1 MQDFPRIPLAVL
13 STPIQKL
20 ENISR
25 LLNTNVYIKRDDLT
39 GIGLGGNKVRKLE
52 FLLADAKRKG
62 AEVVFTTGGAQSNHA
77 MLTAACAKKLG
88 MEPILILKSAA
99 LPSARATSCWNI
111 SWIRMCA
118 SWIPT
123 AMMISMQ
130 RWIVS
135 ARPAA
140 RSIIRSPAAAPT
152 PAWSWSAFSTAE
164 KARHPIM
171 REISYKSPLYIQLR
185 EVIRSKIEEEEY
197 LPGTAIPSE
206 NQLMETYGLN
216 RVSVRSAL
224 AALEFEGL
232 LKSVKGEGVFVAGPK
247 AKRNMDT
254 LGGFHNTMRQ
264 SGGNTATRI
273 LSKTLRQAGP
283 YYARLLEISPES
295 TIWFIRR
302 VENTAGEPVTLEELY
317 IPYSVVPG
325 LEEVDIK
332 LFSIYDIYQW
342 NGIVLGEG
350 HQTLRIT
357 RLPPMLA
364 KHMDVPPEQAVME
377 LSCTT
382 RDRGGRVVEFS
393 RSYVRNDKAE
403 FVVHF
408 RHTNPQ
414 LV

>member
-1 MQDFPRIPLAVL
+1 M
-13 STPIQKL
+13 
-20 ENISR
+20 
-25 LLNTNVYIKRDDLT
+25 
-39 GIGLGGNKVRKLE
+39 
-52 FLLADAKRKG
+52 
-62 AEVVFTTGGAQSNHA
+62 
-77 MLTAACAKKLG
+77 
-88 MEPILILKSAA
+88 
-99 LPSARATSCWNI
+99 
-111 SWIRMCA
+111 
-118 SWIPT
+118 
-123 AMMISMQ
+123 
-130 RWIVS
+130 
-135 ARPAA
+135 
-140 RSIIRSPAAAPT
+140 
-152 PAWSWSAFSTAE
+152 
-164 KARHPIM
+164 
-171 REISYKSPLYIQLR
+171 
-185 EVIRSKIEEEEY
+185 
-197 LPGTAIPSE
+197 
-206 NQLMETYGLN
+206 
-216 RVSVRSAL
+216 
-224 AALEFEGL
+224 
-232 LKSVKGEGVFVAGPK
+232 KSVQGKGVFVAGPK

-302 VENTAGEPVTLEELY
+302 VENTAGEPVALEELY

-350 HQTLRIT
+350 YQTLRIT

-364 KHMDVPPEQAVME
+364 KHMEVPPEQAVME
-377 LSCTT
+377 FSCTT

-408 RHTNPQ
+408 RHTNP
-414 LV
+414 

>member
-1 MQDFPRIPLAVL
+1 
-13 STPIQKL
+13 
-20 ENISR
+20 
-25 LLNTNVYIKRDDLT
+25 
-39 GIGLGGNKVRKLE
+39 
-52 FLLADAKRKG
+52 
-62 AEVVFTTGGAQSNHA
+62 
-77 MLTAACAKKLG
+77 
-88 MEPILILKSAA
+88 
-99 LPSARATSCWNI
+99 
-111 SWIRMCA
+111 
-118 SWIPT
+118 
-123 AMMISMQ
+123 
-130 RWIVS
+130 
-135 ARPAA
+135 
-140 RSIIRSPAAAPT
+140 
-152 PAWSWSAFSTAE
+152 
-164 KARHPIM
+164 M

-224 AALEFEGL
+224 EFEGL
-232 LKSVKGEGVFVAGPK
+232 LKSVQGKGVFVAGPK

-302 VENTAGEPVTLEELY
+302 VENTAGEPVALEELY
-317 IPYSVVPG
+317 ISYSVVPG

-342 NGIVLGEG
+342 NGIALGEG

-377 LSCTT
+377 
-382 RDRGGRVVEFS
+382 FS

-408 RHTNPQ
+408 RHTNP
-414 LV
+414 

>member
-39 GIGLGGNKVRKLE
+39 DIGLGGNKVRKLE
-52 FLLADAKRKG
+52 FLLTDTKRKG

-88 MEPILILKSAA
+88 MEPILILKK
-99 LPSARATSCWNI
+99 RGVTERKATSCWNI

-123 AMMISMQ
+123 AMMISMR

-140 RSIIRSPAAAPT
+140 RRIIRSPAVAPT

-232 LKSVKGEGVFVAGPK
+232 LKSVKGKGVFVAGPK

-302 VENTAGEPVTLEELY
+302 VENTAGEPVALEELY

-377 LSCTT
+377 FSCTT

-408 RHTNPQ
+408 RHTNP
-414 LV
+414 

>member
-1 MQDFPRIPLAVL
+1 
-13 STPIQKL
+13 
-20 ENISR
+20 
-25 LLNTNVYIKRDDLT
+25 
-39 GIGLGGNKVRKLE
+39 
-52 FLLADAKRKG
+52 
-62 AEVVFTTGGAQSNHA
+62 
-77 MLTAACAKKLG
+77 
-88 MEPILILKSAA
+88 
-99 LPSARATSCWNI
+99 
-111 SWIRMCA
+111 
-118 SWIPT
+118 
-123 AMMISMQ
+123 
-130 RWIVS
+130 
-135 ARPAA
+135 
-140 RSIIRSPAAAPT
+140 
-152 PAWSWSAFSTAE
+152 
-164 KARHPIM
+164 M

-232 LKSVKGEGVFVAGPK
+232 LKSVQGKGVFVAGPK

-273 LSKTLRQAGP
+273 LNKTLRQAGP

-302 VENTAGEPVTLEELY
+302 VENTAGEPVALEELY